1 MASFRHFN
9 KYVPIIVDITNARYV
24 PKIDDPKLGP
34 EELQFNYSRVAYDT
48 RRSLWVV
55 GIEGHDEFTEIPQEK
70 DEEHYIN
77 YVSFSLSNP
86 DLERIVG
93 RDPKGNSVFFLKK
106 FLEEKEAYFDPF
118 GKKWVYKNHQTLP
131 DDFKNKMDRHLLFT
145 FEDSIR
151 DVSPRLKPNHAHAL
165 AIDIVNDF
173 LKPSKK

>member
-86 DLERIVG
+86 DLERVG
-93 RDPKGNSVFFLKK
+93 YWWPTLILPLSSYSF
-106 FLEEKEAYFDPF
+106 PF
-118 GKKWVYKNHQTLP
+118 MSNFSIAHLP
-131 DDFKNKMDRHLLFT
+131 NYLR
-145 FEDSIR
+145 
-151 DVSPRLKPNHAHAL
+151 P
-165 AIDIVNDF
+165 
-173 LKPSKK
+173 